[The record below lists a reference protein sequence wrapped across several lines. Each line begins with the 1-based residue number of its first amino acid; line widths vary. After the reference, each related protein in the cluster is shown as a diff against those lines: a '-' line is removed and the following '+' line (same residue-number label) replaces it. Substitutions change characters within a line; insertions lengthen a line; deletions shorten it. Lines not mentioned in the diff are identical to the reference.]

1 MHLLKKKKNKEHM
14 GGRVTAVMVGRC
26 WDTHLDV
33 TWCRGAPKDR
43 DTDDQKPVGSWS
55 QDAQAEQG
63 ARRHK
68 T

>member
-1 MHLLKKKKNKEHM
+1 M